1 MTTNLYRSYFK
12 RLFDLVVSFIAL
24 VLLSPIIA
32 VVALAVR
39 LKLGSPILFRQP
51 RPGLNGEVF
60 TMCKFRTMTD
70 GRDLHGK
77 LLSDELRLTAFGRF
91 LRSSS
96 LDELPELLNVLTGK
110 MSLVG
115 PRPLKVSYLPLY
127 TTEQARRHE
136 ARPGITGWA
145 QVNGRNSLSWD
156 DRFCLDVWY
165 VDNISLWLDLKIL
178 LKTIGTIFGRQGI
191 SAEGHC
197 TMPDFDGKTIVAADS
212 PVVVIGAG
220 GHSKVVI
227 SALQAA
233 GISIDAVYDDDPQ
246 KWGRKILGVEVRG
259 PIAELKGSSNRR
271 GIIGIGNNR
280 IREKLS
286 QDLPLAWASVIHPFS
301 FVHPTARIGEGSVV
315 MAGAVVQPDSVIGR
329 HCIVNTSS
337 SVDHD
342 CVVGDFSSV
351 GPGTSLSGSIRIGTR
366 CMLGTGCAVLPG
378 VLIENDVTVGAGTT
392 VIRDLPARC
401 TVVGAAPRMI
411 CVDSGD
417 TEIARAA

>member
-1 MTTNLYRSYFK
+1 MNTNFYRSFVK
-12 RLFDLVVSFIAL
+12 RLFDIAVSLFAL
-24 VLLSPIIA
+24 VLLSPLIA
-32 VVALAVR
+32 VIAIAVR

-70 GRDLHGK
+70 GRDRQGE

-96 LDELPELLNVLTGK
+96 LDELPELLNVLVGK

-127 TTEQARRHE
+127 TAEQARRHE
-136 ARPGITGWA
+136 VLPGVTGWA
-145 QVNGRNSLSWD
+145 QVNGRNSLSWG

-165 VDNISLWLDLKIL
+165 VDNVSLWLDLKIL
-178 LKTIGTIFGRQGI
+178 CMTIGTIFGRKGI
-191 SAEGHC
+191 SAEGHS
-197 TMPDFDGKTIVAADS
+197 TMPDFDGKTSVAADS

-220 GHSKVVI
+220 GHAKVVI

-233 GISIDAVYDDDPQ
+233 GIAIDAVYDDDPQ
-246 KWGRKILGVEVRG
+246 KWGQKILGVEVRG
-259 PIAELKGSSNRR
+259 PVDELNGSSNRR

-286 QDLPLAWASVIHPFS
+286 RELPLVWVSVIHPFS
-301 FVHPTARIGEGSVV
+301 FVHPTVQIGEGTVV
-315 MAGAVVQPDSVIGR
+315 MAGAVVQPDSVIGQ
-329 HCIVNTSS
+329 HGIINTSS

-342 CVVGDFSSV
+342 CAIGNFSSV
-351 GPGTSLSGSIRIGTR
+351 GPGTNLAGGVRIGDR
-366 CMLGTGCAVLPG
+366 CMLGTGCVVLPG
-378 VLIENDVTVGAGTT
+378 VLLENDVIVGAGTT
-392 VIRDLPARC
+392 VIRDLPANC

-411 CVDSGD
+411 CVDNED
-417 TEIARAA
+417 AEIRKAA